1 MVGPTLWALAFC
13 VIYALHGFGCAKGWT
28 GVDLPWGNL
37 HYTVLIATYLVALG
51 LAALALWRIPR
62 GEGTKAQVI
71 GAGGWIGLG
80 GVALTLFPVL
90 GVSSCWP

>member
-13 VIYALHGFGCAKGWT
+13 VIYALHGFGCANGWT
-28 GVDLPWGNL
+28 GVALPWGNL
-37 HYTVLIATYLVALG
+37 HYTVLIATYLVALA
-51 LAALALWRIPR
+51 LAALTLWRIPR
-62 GEGTKAQVI
+62 GEGAKAQVI